1 MKTLTVSNPIDFF
14 NKVIELTR
22 YFSDH
27 QLWWR
32 GHACEEWK
40 LHPSIFHKG
49 LEANES
55 NLSGLFIQ
63 HALARYKNAPAYDE
77 YASWMFLMQHYGLPT
92 RILDWTKSPIVA
104 LYFAI
109 HNASNENDA
118 AVWCLLP
125 TKLNKCQIGS
135 DKLVSRNNPEVKK
148 SIYNAFSKTV
158 ENSNY
163 NIAFI
168 AQHIDMRQLIQASE
182 YTIHSLAT
190 PLEEMEE
197 SSEFVGKIILPRSQI
212 DGLKKLLL
220 VLNINQ
226 AYLFPDLENLSEY
239 LKSINFCIND

>member
-1 MKTLTVSNPIDFF
+1 MKTLTISNPIDFF
-14 NKVIELTR
+14 YKVIELTK
-22 YFSDH
+22 YFGDH

-32 GHACEEWK
+32 GHTNEKWK
-40 LHPSIFHKG
+40 LLPSIIHKG
-49 LEANES
+49 LAANES
-55 NLSGLFIQ
+55 NLNGLFIQ
-63 HALARYKNAPAYDE
+63 HGFARYKNVPAYDE
-77 YASWMFLMQHYGLPT
+77 YANWMFLMQHYGLPT

-109 HNASNENDA
+109 HNASIENDA

-135 DKLVSRNNPEVKK
+135 DKLVSMNNPEVKK

-182 YTIHSLAT
+182 FTIHSNTT
-190 PLEEMEE
+190 PLEEMED

-212 DGLKKLLL
+212 KGLKQLLF
-220 VLNINQ
+220 VLNITQ

-239 LKSINFCIND
+239 LLSIDFA